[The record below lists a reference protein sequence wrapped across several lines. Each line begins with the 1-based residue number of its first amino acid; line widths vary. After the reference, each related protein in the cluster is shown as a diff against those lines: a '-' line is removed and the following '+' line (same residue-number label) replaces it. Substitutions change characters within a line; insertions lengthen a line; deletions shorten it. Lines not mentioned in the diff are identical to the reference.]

1 MEALCAG
8 CRVSVIGPRHAGE
21 TSERQR
27 WIPDAQGAT
36 RAVFVAAGMGR
47 LAFRGEARR
56 VPARLCA
63 ARGPRALGAALFLLP
78 RRGLRGKSRPYEK
91 PARRG
96 TSIGRAW
103 RARGWG
109 LGGSTGAS
117 HGAPWVRVFRVQS
130 KMHMSRQKQRPF
142 LTAATV
148 LGQKPKTRWLSKPGK
163 RPVPGHQTVCV
174 GRPTPHARG
183 RPLCRGIPV
192 QPD

>member
-63 ARGPRALGAALFLLP
+63 APEGYDRRFSSSAFVCIPNFELSVSPVDPEGCVALCGGLAASSRGSSRALPLGP
-78 RRGLRGKSRPYEK
+78 SR
-91 PARRG
+91 A
-96 TSIGRAW
+96 
-103 RARGWG
+103 
-109 LGGSTGAS
+109 
-117 HGAPWVRVFRVQS
+117 
-130 KMHMSRQKQRPF
+130 
-142 LTAATV
+142 
-148 LGQKPKTRWLSKPGK
+148 
-163 RPVPGHQTVCV
+163 
-174 GRPTPHARG
+174 
-183 RPLCRGIPV
+183 
-192 QPD
+192 